1 MQYHIYT
8 LQGEHFPVLIALNKI
23 STLQAENFSD
33 YKASS
38 LVLLGSTQQ
47 LRVWDPIIAKF
58 TL

>member
-23 STLQAENFSD
+23 SALQAENFSD

-47 LRVWDPIIAKF
+47 LRV
-58 TL
+58 